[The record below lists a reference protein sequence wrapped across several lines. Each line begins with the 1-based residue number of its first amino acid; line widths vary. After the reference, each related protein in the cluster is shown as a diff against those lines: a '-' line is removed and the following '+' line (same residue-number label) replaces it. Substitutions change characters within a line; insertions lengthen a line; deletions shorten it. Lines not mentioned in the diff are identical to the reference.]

1 MVCFLQCFKEGCR
14 KQNRARPGQKG
25 EWRRYADRSEN
36 RAKGDGGQAGH
47 PSPEKRHSPPGLLA
61 QDADPRVTEPVQA
74 LCQEQGTATE
84 SVDTMAALGSA
95 CGIAVGSA
103 VAAIVAD

>member
-1 MVCFLQCFKEGCR
+1 M
-14 KQNRARPGQKG
+14 
-25 EWRRYADRSEN
+25 
-36 RAKGDGGQAGH
+36 
-47 PSPEKRHSPPGLLA
+47 A
-61 QDADPRVTEPVQA
+61 QDADPRVTEPIQA

-103 VAAIVAD
+103 VVSVNCHNRVSSSKMVLFDVEKEGDELVITVMDREYRL

>member
-1 MVCFLQCFKEGCR
+1 MLADLKTAQKVTGA
-14 KQNRARPGQKG
+14 KQVTRALKNGTA
-25 EWRRYADRSEN
+25 RRVF
-36 RAKGDGGQAGH
+36 
-47 PSPEKRHSPPGLLA
+47 LA
-61 QDADPRVTEPVQA
+61 QDADPRVTEPIAA
-74 LCQEQGTATE
+74 LCREQGTETE